1 MAIISQVTTAMQTVL
16 TTVADTAA
24 RASGF
29 IKRRRKLSGASFV
42 QTLVFGWLSNPAA
55 TLEELSQTA
64 AVVGVCITPQAIEQ
78 RFTEDAAQM
87 LEQVLEAC
95 VSKVIS
101 VDKQALPL
109 LERFNGVYL
118 QDSSWIAL
126 PDQLVDV
133 WQGCGGKS
141 SPDASVKIQL
151 RWELLSGAL
160 DHLSLTDG
168 KTHDRRAAE
177 VTDSLPAGSLRL
189 TDLGYFSLDE
199 LKQFSDEQIFWLT
212 RIQAMCEVFD
222 TTGTRTDLTQ
232 WLRKTH
238 CLEVDQPIRLG
249 VKAQLPCRLVG
260 QRVIAE
266 VANQRRRR
274 LRKQAKAKGR
284 IPSKRRL
291 ALAGWNL
298 YATNIQAEKLSVK
311 EAMVLARVR
320 WQIELM
326 FKLWKSYGYID
337 QWRSEKPWRILC
349 EVYAKLIAMIL
360 QHWILLTGGW
370 HYPKK
375 SLVKASKVVVKH
387 AFSIA
392 SALASGVSDRLIDA
406 LSAVGRCLSVGCTM
420 QRRRKQPSTYQLLLA
435 VIEP

>member
-274 LRKQAKAKGR
+274 LRKTSQ
-284 IPSKRRL
+284 S
-291 ALAGWNL
+291 
-298 YATNIQAEKLSVK
+298 
-311 EAMVLARVR
+311 
-320 WQIELM
+320 
-326 FKLWKSYGYID
+326 
-337 QWRSEKPWRILC
+337 
-349 EVYAKLIAMIL
+349 
-360 QHWILLTGGW
+360 
-370 HYPKK
+370 
-375 SLVKASKVVVKH
+375 
-387 AFSIA
+387 
-392 SALASGVSDRLIDA
+392 
-406 LSAVGRCLSVGCTM
+406 
-420 QRRRKQPSTYQLLLA
+420 QR
-435 VIEP
+435 